1 MGLFCAGCRL
11 LINFVHNYPE
21 DDLWKGFVY
30 AALMFFTA
38 ILQSMFLHQYF
49 HRCMLVGMRLKSAV
63 IHSVYKK
70 VKVFVVLFI
79 LL

>member
-1 MGLFCAGCRL
+1 MGLFFPGCRL

-38 ILQSMFLHQYF
+38 ILQPHVYLPVLPPLH
-49 HRCMLVGMRLKSAV
+49 VGGDEVEICCYTFCLQKGEG
-63 IHSVYKK
+63 
-70 VKVFVVLFI
+70 FVVLFI